1 MAQVNIR
8 MDDKLKKRA
17 DKLFEQLGLNMS
29 SAVTLFV
36 CQAVMRGGIPFD
48 VTTHIPQDDA
58 PVNAGIK
65 KRPIPGNWKGK
76 IKLSDDFDAPKGN
89 AKARHG

>member
-17 DKLFEQLGLNMS
+17 DKLFERLGLNMS
-29 SAVTLFV
+29 SAITLFV

-48 VTTHIPQDDA
+48 VTTFIPQA
-58 PVNAGIK
+58 TTPVKATEK
-65 KRPIPGNWKGK
+65 KRPLFGGWKGK
-76 IKLSDDFDAPKGN
+76 IKMADDFDAPLDDF
-89 AKARHG
+89 AEYMS

>member
-8 MDDKLKKRA
+8 MD

-36 CQAVMRGGIPFD
+36 CQTVMRGGIPFD
-48 VTTHIPQDDA
+48 MTTLSQQVAA
-58 PVNAGIK
+58 PAKTASKERLTFG
-65 KRPIPGNWKGK
+65 GWKGK
-76 IKLSDDFDAPKGN
+76 IKMADGFDAPLDDF
-89 AKARHG
+89 AEYMS